1 MRSPHPVL
9 FVLAALAASCAS
21 TPPTAPAPEAG
32 PTASAALGGPVR
44 LTLVGLNDFHGQVE
58 PHRTPLKD
66 GQVVEE
72 GGAATLAA
80 YVARLRQ
87 DNPGGVLLVDAGDL
101 FQGTLP
107 SNLTEGAVVID
118 VYNHLDVAAAAI
130 GNHEFDYGPVGPGA
144 MATRPGDDALGALK
158 ARVRQARFPL
168 LSANLRE
175 AATGQRPAW
184 TGNDGTRLL
193 TVKGVKVG
201 LVGLTTEATPDV
213 TNPANVASLRFLPL
227 APAAMEGARSLRAR
241 GAEVVVAVAHA
252 GGRCPDLKN
261 PRDTSSCERGGDAEI
276 LTMLDALPPGTLDAV
291 VAGHTHQPMGHFFG
305 GVPVIET
312 SGQARSLGVVELYV
326 DPASRRVLTE
336 RTRIQAAIPLCAQ
349 VDATRGTCD
358 GRRLR
363 EQPAVRLV
371 PATFLGAPVVPDAE
385 VTRLLAPALATA
397 REAQQRALG
406 VSAATPLARGYTAE
420 GALGNLIADALRE
433 AAGADVAVMNPGGI
447 RADLPAGPLSFGQVY
462 EVLPFDNTVA
472 LLQLTGAE
480 LRRLLELAHASDR
493 GAVFAVS
500 GLELTLARCPG
511 PQRFQGA
518 TLVGGTALAPGK
530 TYRVAVPD
538 FLARGGDGVGPVTRA
553 LPPERVDLTPVR
565 DMDLREAVIAYGKA
579 RGGTLQAPPLG
590 RVRYMGVADCPGAS
604 R

>member
-1 MRSPHPVL
+1 MRPPRLVL
-9 FVLAALAASCAS
+9 LVLAALAASCAS
-21 TPPTAPAPEAG
+21 TPPPALSPTAG
-32 PTASAALGGPVR
+32 PTASAAPAGPVR

-58 PHRTPLKD
+58 PHRTRLQD

-72 GGAATLAA
+72 GGAATLSA
-80 YVARLRQ
+80 YVALLRQ

-118 VYNHLDVAAAAI
+118 VYNHLGVAAAAI
-130 GNHEFDYGPVGPGA
+130 GNHEFDYGPVGPSA
-144 MATRPGDDALGALK
+144 MASRPGEDPLGALK
-158 ARVRQARFPL
+158 ARIRQARFPL

-175 AATGQRPAW
+175 AATGERPAW
-184 TGNDGTRLL
+184 TGNDGTRLV

-201 LVGLTTEATPDV
+201 LLGLTTESTPDV

-227 APAAMEGARSLRAR
+227 APAALESARALRSR

-261 PRDTSSCERGGDAEI
+261 PRDTSSCERSDAEI
-276 LTMLDALPPGTLDAV
+276 LALLAALPPGTLDAV

-312 SGQARSLGVVELYV
+312 PGQARSLGVVELYV
-326 DPASRRVLTE
+326 DPASRRVLPE

-349 VDATRGTCD
+349 VDAARGTCD

-363 EQPAVRLV
+363 EQSGVSLV
-371 PATFLGAPVVPDAE
+371 PATFLGSPVVPDAE
-385 VTRLLAPALATA
+385 VVRLLAPALGTA
-397 REAQQRALG
+397 REAQQRPLG
-406 VSAATPLARGYTAE
+406 VSAATPLARGYTEE
-420 GALGNLIADALRE
+420 GALGNLISDAMRE
-433 AAGADVAVMNPGGI
+433 MAGADVAVMNPGGI
-447 RADLPAGPLSFGQVY
+447 RADLPSGPLSFGQVY

-472 LLQLTGAE
+472 MLQLSGAE
-480 LRRLLELAHASDR
+480 LRRLLELAHAADR
-493 GAVFAVS
+493 GPVFAVS

-511 PQRFQGA
+511 PHRLQDA
-518 TLVGGTALAPGK
+518 TLKGGAALEPGR
-530 TYRVAVPD
+530 TYRVALPD
-538 FLARGGDGVGPVTRA
+538 FLARGGDGLGPVTRA
-553 LPPERVDLTPVR
+553 LPLERVDLTPVR
-565 DMDLREAVIAYGKA
+565 GMDLREALIAYGKA

-590 RVRYMGVADCPGAS
+590 RVRYRGGAECPAAP

>member
-1 MRSPHPVL
+1 MRFSHPVL
-9 FVLAALAASCAS
+9 LALAALVAACAG
-21 TPPTAPAPEAG
+21 TPPTVPPQGGAVPAE
-32 PTASAALGGPVR
+32 PVR

-58 PHRTPLKD
+58 PHRTRLKD

-72 GGAATLAA
+72 GGAATLAT
-80 YVARLRQ
+80 YVARLRA
-87 DNPGGVLLVDAGDL
+87 DNPDGVVLLDAGDL

-118 VYNHLDVAAAAI
+118 VYNHLRFTAAAL

-144 MATRPGDDALGALK
+144 IASRPGEDPLGALK

-168 LSANLRE
+168 LSANIVE

-184 TGNDGTRLL
+184 MGNDGTHLV

-201 LVGLTTEATPDV
+201 LLGLTTESTPDA
-213 TNPANVASLRFLPL
+213 THPANVASLRFLPL
-227 APAAMEGARSLRAR
+227 APAALEAARSLRAR

-252 GGRCPDLKN
+252 GGKCPDLKN
-261 PRDTSSCERGGDAEI
+261 PRDTSSCERGDGEI
-276 LTMLDALPPGTLDAV
+276 LAMLDALPPGTLDAV

-305 GVPVIET
+305 DVPVIET
-312 SGQARSLGVVELYV
+312 TGLSRSLGVVELYV
-326 DPASRRVLTE
+326 DPVRRRVLPG
-336 RTRIQAAIPLCAQ
+336 RTRIQAAIPLCAR
-349 VDATRGTCD
+349 VDADTDTCD

-363 EQPAVRLV
+363 DQAGVRLV
-371 PATFLGAPVVPDAE
+371 PASFLGAPVVPDAE
-385 VTRLLAPALATA
+385 VERLLAPALKLAQ
-397 REAQQRALG
+397 EAQRRPVG
-406 VSAATPLARGYTAE
+406 VSAATSLTRGYTEE

-433 AAGADVAVMNPGGI
+433 AAGADVAVMNPGGV

-472 LLQLTGAE
+472 VLQLTGAE
-480 LRRLLELAHASDR
+480 LRRLLALAHAHER

-500 GLELTLARCPG
+500 GLQVTLTRCPG
-511 PQRFQGA
+511 PQRFQDA
-518 TLVGGTALAPGK
+518 TREGGRPLETEG

-538 FLARGGDGVGPVTRA
+538 FLARGGDGLGPVTRA
-553 LPPERVDLTPVR
+553 LPPERVDLAPAR
-565 DMDLREAVIAYGKA
+565 GMDLREALIAYGRA
-579 RGGTLQAPPLG
+579 RGGTLSAPPLG
-590 RVRYMGVADCPGAS
+590 RVRYMGVADCSAAP